1 MAAGQVSGE
10 LKYDAKPICSR
21 PYPVPKVNKEMLK
34 NEVERLVLPGVV
46 EVANDSKCGT
56 PYFAQPKPK

>member
-1 MAAGQVSGE
+1 MAAGQVYGE

-34 NEVERLVLPGVV
+34 NEVERLVLLRALEV
-46 EVANDSKCGT
+46 END
-56 PYFAQPKPK
+56 